1 MCVQIVPNKKIDFMI
16 ILDLCF
22 LEEVYGAEFITIIL
36 KRLQLA
42 SLLSLMLHLEYA
54 WPYLVRSE

>member
-1 MCVQIVPNKKIDFMI
+1 MI

-42 SLLSLMLHLEYA
+42 SLLLSLMLHLEYA